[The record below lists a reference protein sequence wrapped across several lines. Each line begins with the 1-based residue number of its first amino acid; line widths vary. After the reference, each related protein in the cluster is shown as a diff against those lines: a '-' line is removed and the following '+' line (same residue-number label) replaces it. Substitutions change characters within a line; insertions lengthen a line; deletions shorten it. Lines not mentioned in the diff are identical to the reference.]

1 MYILFV
7 CKHNMFR
14 SKIAESYFR
23 QINKNKNLK
32 IGSAWIVRGYLPLD
46 RDEVSASKSLG
57 IKLDDKPKGVSI
69 NLLKKQ
75 DLIIIVAD
83 DVPLNFLNDRR
94 YVKPTLKVVKWNIK
108 DNPDKGEDRI
118 LKIIK
123 QIVLKV
129 NNLYTKLN

>member
-46 RDEVSASKSLG
+46 RDEVFASKSFG
-57 IKLDDKPKGVSI
+57 IKLNGKPKRLSI
-69 NLLKKQ
+69 DLLKRQ
-75 DLIIIVAD
+75 DLIFIVAD